1 MFKRLEID
9 LIIRGYKLLYENLQH
24 HNSRIYNRFILN
36 EIVIIWKSD
45 INNSLNMLEARNVLI
60 KTKNN
65 DKYNVLY

>member
-36 EIVIIWKSD
+36 EIVII
-45 INNSLNMLEARNVLI
+45 
-60 KTKNN
+60 
-65 DKYNVLY
+65 